1 MGVSGIQVSG
11 LVKRFGETTAL
22 AGVTFEA
29 ARGEV
34 LGLLGPNGAGKTTTV
49 NVLSTLLR
57 PDAGSATVDGHDV
70 VTEPAEVRRSIA
82 LTGQF
87 AALDEALTGVENLAL
102 FGRLR
107 GLSGSAARA
116 RADELLERFDLV
128 EAADGRVSSYSG
140 GMRRRLD
147 LAASLVDDVP
157 ILFLD
162 EPTTGLDPRSR
173 ATLWDMVRDLQAE
186 GRTIIL
192 TTQYLE
198 EADQLADR
206 IVLIDNGKVVVEGT
220 PSDLKRSAGGQS
232 CVVQPVDP
240 GRLDEVA
247 KLLDDRGPL
256 SVEHD
261 LGTVTIP
268 DTEAADLS
276 AILQRL
282 GQAGIEV
289 ADLSLRRPTLDDV
302 FLDLTGDST

>member
-1 MGVSGIQVSG
+1 
-11 LVKRFGETTAL
+11 
-22 AGVTFEA
+22 
-29 ARGEV
+29 
-34 LGLLGPNGAGKTTTV
+34 
-49 NVLSTLLR
+49 
-57 PDAGSATVDGHDV
+57 
-70 VTEPAEVRRSIA
+70 
-82 LTGQF
+82 
-87 AALDEALTGVENLAL
+87 
-102 FGRLR
+102 
-107 GLSGSAARA
+107 
-116 RADELLERFDLV
+116 
-128 EAADGRVSSYSG
+128 
-140 GMRRRLD
+140 MRRRLD

-173 ATLWDMVRDLQAE
+173 AVLWDMVRDLQAD

-206 IVLIDNGKVVVEGT
+206 IVLIDEGKVVVEGT

-247 KLLDDRGPL
+247 KLLDHRGQL
-256 SVEHD
+256 SVDHE

-282 GQAGIEV
+282 GQAGVEV

-302 FLDLTGDST
+302 FLDLTGGST